1 MYDGWFVVFLQ
12 FTQAKLG
19 GREVCKVPLDFKF
32 LQELQEVKRQ
42 GILAGTHTNESLIQH
57 VDVVLP

>member
-32 LQELQEVKRQ
+32 LQELQEVKKDKEYLQ
-42 GILAGTHTNESLIQH
+42 GHIQMRA
-57 VDVVLP
+57 